1 LSADQEND
9 QDLKSLNA
17 VYEELSKDAS
27 VIARDLGESVSAYFI
42 LGFYLLAFAFV
53 LDEYMLLSGG
63 LNLSNIGSMAV
74 LVLFGNVIPIT
85 AGCFVLYRY
94 HRLNKRYGSLFSLE
108 KRIRVQNYRKKRGTE

>member
-1 LSADQEND
+1 MSVEQESD

-27 VIARDLGESVSAYFI
+27 VIARDLGESVSAYFL
-42 LGFYLLAFAFV
+42 LGFYFLAFAFA
-53 LDEYMLLSGG
+53 LDEYFLLSGG
-63 LNLSNIGSMAV
+63 LDLSNIGFMV
-74 LVLFGNVIPIT
+74 VWVLFVNVIPIT